1 MNMFSYFILQVAL
14 LAGPSQ
20 SVAWVPQKFEEL
32 SVKDTVAEHHLANPL
47 QQKLCELVRGNDRIK
62 DCDAYTSEIGTLRL
76 KFIDLNSDGVP
87 EIIVQA
93 GDDEHCSPTS
103 NCAFWILKKSANSY
117 LVLLKRG
124 NVQSFSVE
132 PRKTNGY
139 ADLVTGVHGSATYSG
154 LSLYQYD
161 GRSYRLAD
169 CARSDYSY
177 LGTDGEYH
185 TTQEPKI
192 TRQPCGSHQH

>member
-14 LAGPSQ
+14 LAGLSQ
-20 SVAWVPQKFEEL
+20 NVAWVPQKFEEL
-32 SVKDTVAEHHLANPL
+32 SVKDTAAEHHLAKPL

-93 GDDEHCSPTS
+93 GDDDHYSPTG
-103 NCAFWILKKSANSY
+103 NCVFWVLKASENSY
-117 LVLLKRG
+117 TVLLRRG
-124 NVQSFSVE
+124 SVQSFSVE
-132 PRKTNGY
+132 TRKTNEY
-139 ADLVTGVHGSATYSG
+139 IDLVTSTHGSATYSD
-154 LSLYQYD
+154 LKLFRYD

-169 CARSDYSY
+169 CASSDYSY
-177 LGTDGEYH
+177 QDKDGEYH
-185 TTQEPKI
+185 TLQKPKI
-192 TRQPCGSHQH
+192 AEQQCVNK